1 MTNHT
6 SPVKVHEGDLK
17 HGNDVNVNGLAPGVE
32 CGTLRRVPDRIPWVV
47 LLILIVELGE
57 RFTYFGLSA
66 PIQNYIKNPHD
77 PHSDLPGALGRGQ
90 AVATALGNF
99 FKFWAYASTV
109 IGAIIADQYLG
120 RFKTITLGCGV
131 YIVGL
136 VILVATSTPMGIQS
150 GAGFGG
156 LVAAMVVI
164 GLGTGSIKA
173 NVTPMCAEQYKPDAA
188 YTKQLATGEWVIVD
202 PELTVERMFNW
213 FYWAVNVGA
222 LSPLITVNVEAH
234 VGFWVAYLIPLVVI
248 VIAAMVFI
256 LSSRLFVRTPPHG
269 SAVIDA
275 ARIVAIAVKEGG
287 FEKAKPSALEARG
300 TISRH
305 PFAQSPNYT
314 DRSVKEVQM
323 GITACKFFLFL
334 PLYFVC
340 WIQIWNNLI
349 SQAGDMALH
358 GTPND
363 LLQNLDPIA
372 LIIFIPLLDS
382 TTSHP
387 KGHALTRTEVVI
399 YPLLRKYKINFSPVL
414 RMTAGF
420 ILASVSMAYASVLQ
434 HYIYKS
440 PPNSIHVWI
449 QAPAYILVA
458 FSEAFVIITG
468 LELAYTKAPT
478 SLRSLVS
485 SLFWLTIG
493 IAAAICIALA
503 PVSQDPY
510 LVWMYGSLG
519 IVGFVAGCALY
530 ICFRNSFEE
539 VPVIVG
545 SEAGD
550 EVDISKVTTHT
561 GKLAVE
567 EENKFVK

>member
-1 MTNHT
+1 MTDCT
-6 SPVKVHEGDLK
+6 STTAKMREEDLM
-17 HGNDVNVNGLAPGVE
+17 HGSEIYVDRFAPGVE
-32 CGTLRRVPDRIPWVV
+32 SSTLRRVPDRIPWVV

-77 PHSDLPGALGRGQ
+77 SHSDLPGALGRGQ

-109 IGAIIADQYLG
+109 VGAIVADQHLG
-120 RFKTITLGCGV
+120 RFKTIALGCGV

-136 VILVATSTPMGIQS
+136 VILVATSTPAGIQS

-188 YTKQLATGEWVIVD
+188 YTKRLATGEWVIVD

-248 VIAAMVFI
+248 VIAAMIFI
-256 LSSRLFVRTPPHG
+256 FSSRLFVQTPPHG
-269 SAVIDA
+269 SAIVDA
-275 ARIVAIAVKEGG
+275 ARIVAIAIKEGG
-287 FEKAKPSALEARG
+287 FEKAKPSALEVQG
-300 TISRH
+300 TLSRH
-305 PFAQSPNYT
+305 PFALSPKYT
-314 DRSVKEVQM
+314 DKSVKEVQM

-372 LIIFIPLLDS
+372 LIIFIPLLDFF
-382 TTSHP
+382 
-387 KGHALTRTEVVI
+387 I
-399 YPLLRKYKINFSPVL
+399 YPLLRKHKINFSPVL

-420 ILASVSMAYASVLQ
+420 LLAAMAMAYASVLQ

-440 PPNSIHVWI
+440 PRTSIHVWI

-478 SLRSLVS
+478 RY
-485 SLFWLTIG
+485 
-493 IAAAICIALA
+493 
-503 PVSQDPY
+503 DPY
-510 LVWMYGSLG
+510 MVWMYGSLA
-519 IVGFVAGCALY
+519 IVGFIAGCALY
-530 ICFRNSFEE
+530 VCFRNSFQE

-545 SEAGD
+545 AEAMNEMG
-550 EVDISKVTTHT
+550 VSKFTADA
-561 GKLAVE
+561 GKLAIE
-567 EENKFVK
+567 EGNKRAK

>member
-1 MTNHT
+1 MT
-6 SPVKVHEGDLK
+6 
-17 HGNDVNVNGLAPGVE
+17 HGTATLEVEDHGLSHQHDQPPDVE
-32 CGTLRRVPDRIPWVV
+32 HSKLRRVPDRIPWVV

-77 PHSDLPGALGRGQ
+77 SNSDLPGALGKGQ

-120 RFKTITLGCGV
+120 RFKTIVAACGV

-136 VILVATSTPMGIQS
+136 IILVTTATPAGIES

-156 LVAAMVVI
+156 LIAAMVVI

-173 NVTPMCAEQYKPDAA
+173 NVTPMCAEQYRPDTT
-188 YTKQLATGEWVIVD
+188 YTKQLKSGEWVIVD

-234 VGFWVAYLIPLVVI
+234 VSFWAAYLIPLVVI
-248 VIAAMVFI
+248 VIAAAVFI
-256 LSSRLFVRTPPHG
+256 SGSKRFVKTPPHG

-275 ARIVAIAVKEGG
+275 VKIVSIAVKEGG
-287 FEKAKPSALEARG
+287 FENARPSALQARG
-300 TISRH
+300 ALERH
-305 PFAQSPNYT
+305 RFAESPSFTDKAVKDVQS
-314 DRSVKEVQM
+314 

-349 SQAGDMALH
+349 SQAGTMALH

-372 LIIFIPLLDS
+372 LIIFIPLLDF
-382 TTSHP
+382 
-387 KGHALTRTEVVI
+387 VV
-399 YPLLRKYKINFSPVL
+399 YPLLRKHKINFSPVL
-414 RMTAGF
+414 KMTAGF
-420 ILASVSMAYASVLQ
+420 IMASIAMVYAAVLQ
-434 HYIYKS
+434 HYIYNS
-440 PPNSIHVWI
+440 PPESIHVWI

-485 SLFWLTIG
+485 ALFWLTIG

-510 LVWMYGSLG
+510 LVWMYASLG
-519 IVGFVAGCALY
+519 IVGFVAGCGLY
-530 ICFRNSFEE
+530 LCFRNSFEDL
-539 VPVIVG
+539 PIIAG
-545 SEAGD
+545 QEAATL
-550 EVDISKVTTHT
+550 ELAVTGVAEHG
-561 GKLAVE
+561 GKLAIE
-567 EENKFVK
+567 EERWRK

>member
-1 MTNHT
+1 MTHSMAT
-6 SPVKVHEGDLK
+6 REVDDHDLTNQK
-17 HGNDVNVNGLAPGVE
+17 DSASIRESN
-32 CGTLRRVPDRIPWVV
+32 LRRVPDRIPWVV

-66 PIQNYIKNPHD
+66 PIQNYIKNPH
-77 PHSDLPGALGRGQ
+77 HSGSDLPGALGKGQ

-109 IGAIIADQYLG
+109 IGAVIADQYLG
-120 RFKTITLGCGV
+120 RFKTIAVACGV
-131 YIVGL
+131 YIFGL
-136 VILVATSTPMGIQS
+136 VILVATSTPAGIES

-156 LVAAMVVI
+156 LIAAMVVI
-164 GLGTGSIKA
+164 GMGTGSIKA
-173 NVTPMCAEQYKPDAA
+173 NVTPMCAEQYRPETAHVK
-188 YTKQLATGEWVIVD
+188 TLKSGERVVVD

-234 VGFWVAYLIPLVVI
+234 VSFWAAYLIPLVVI
-248 VIAAMVFI
+248 VICAVVFI
-256 LSSRLFVRTPPHG
+256 LSSKLFVKTPPHG

-275 ARIVAIAVKEGG
+275 VRIVTIAAKEGG
-287 FEKAKPSALEARG
+287 FEQAKPSSLQAQG
-300 TISRH
+300 TLNKHR
-305 PFAQSPNYT
+305 FAQSPNYT
-314 DRSVKEVQM
+314 DKSVKDVQS

-349 SQAGDMALH
+349 SQAGAMALH

-372 LIIFIPLLDS
+372 LIIFIPLLDFV
-382 TTSHP
+382 
-387 KGHALTRTEVVI
+387 L

-414 RMTAGF
+414 KMTAGF
-420 ILASVSMAYASVLQ
+420 WMASFSMVYAAVLQ
-434 HYIYKS
+434 HYIYIS
-440 PPNSIHVWI
+440 APNSIHVWV
-449 QAPAYILVA
+449 QAPAYVLVA

-485 SLFWLTIG
+485 ALFWLTIG

-510 LVWMYGSLG
+510 LVWMYASLG
-519 IVGFVAGCALY
+519 IVGFVGGLGIY
-530 ICFRNSFEE
+530 LCFRNSFDD
-539 VPVIVG
+539 VPIITG
-545 SEAGD
+545 QEAATV
-550 EVDISKVTTHT
+550 EVDVTGVAEHG
-561 GKLAVE
+561 GKLAIE
-567 EENKFVK
+567 EGRLRK